1 MQPMLDDIELP
12 QVQEIT
18 VHDQRTLAEHKPPGM
33 AGSLL
38 QNLGR
43 RPTCLLLWG
52 VTTGPQAD
60 GFIQQLDEKYRAGQ
74 PVSFIADIVED
85 ANIEQVI
92 IDNLQV
98 QDLAGK
104 PLRYGYILTLKEYIE
119 PVEPEDISA
128 LNSGI
133 LDDALGAIDSIT
145 DALGF
150 TDQLSQ
156 FIGQLN
162 GLNEALQREG
172 INAVTP
178 SDT

>member
-1 MQPMLDDIELP
+1 MRPMLDDIELP

-33 AGSLL
+33 SGSLL

-52 VTTGPQAD
+52 VTTGPEAD
-60 GFIQQLDEKYRAGQ
+60 TLIEQLDDKFRAGT
-74 PVSFIADIVED
+74 PVTFIADIVTD
-85 ANIEQVI
+85 SAIEQVI

-104 PLRYGYILTLKEYIE
+104 PLRYGYVLTLREYIE
-119 PVEPEDISA
+119 PVKPEDVSA
-128 LNSGI
+128 LNSDI
-133 LDDALGAIDSIT
+133 LDDALDAIDSIT

-162 GLNEALQREG
+162 GLNEDLRRQD
-172 INAVTP
+172 INSVT
-178 SDT
+178 DTP